1 MSDPIFDNTGK
12 QIAYRDGNVA
22 VSLDGK
28 TSYNID
34 TNGNLIDQASG
45 EIVAHLI
52 PAGAYLPDGK
62 PSPGQSVF

>member
-12 QIAYRDGNVA
+12 QIAHRVGNEA
-22 VSLDGK
+22 VSLDGQ

-34 TNGNLIDQASG
+34 SSGNLIDKETG
-45 EIVAHLI
+45 KIIAHLI
-52 PAGAYLPDGK
+52 PAGAYLPNGQ